1 MKLKL
6 KWRGIDQ
13 ISSIGK
19 ETIEDSLKSI
29 GQISL
34 ATSFMSRTTAEKIA
48 KLNKLTLDYVTII
61 HKGKPTEHYVFR
73 IDTQGLLRQKLT
85 RRRRLRFWGNLTI
98 AWIIVFL
105 FSLLAQIAIWR

>member
-1 MKLKL
+1 MNLRL
-6 KWRGIDQ
+6 KWRGIQ

-19 ETIEDSLKSI
+19 ETIEDSLKSF

-34 ATSFMSRTTAEKIA
+34 ATNFMLRTTAEKIA
-48 KLNKLTLDYVTII
+48 KMNKLTLSYVTIN

-73 IDTQGLLRQKLT
+73 IDTQGLLHRELT
-85 RRRRLRFWGNLTI
+85 RRQRLRFWGNLTI

-105 FSLLAQIAIWR
+105 FSLLTQIFLWR